1 MPDLTLTQL
10 AQFALSTRPD
20 TELIRRHQRQIYEN
34 TLRLSRA
41 MDQPNFKRIVTDDL
55 QRMVLMYDQAFFQ
68 GQLVRLAR
76 REGLTFALSSRMTR
90 NAGKTITR
98 YPVGYQKGSRTARK
112 FEIVLSSSLL
122 FQTFHD
128 VHRPV
133 EVTGIVCHNRLE
145 AMQRITEHEI
155 VHLLEML
162 VWDDSSCSQGRFQS
176 IANRFFAHTQH
187 QHDLITQ
194 KERAVRK
201 FRVRVGSRVSFRF
214 EGKRLQGIV
223 NRITRRATVLVPDA
237 KGEPFND
244 GQRYR
249 RYYVPLEMLTLLR

>member
-1 MPDLTLTQL
+1 MPDFTLKQL
-10 AQFALSTRPD
+10 AQFALSTHPNPG
-20 TELIRRHQRQIYEN
+20 IVRRRQRQIYED

-41 MDQPNFKRIVTDDL
+41 MDRPNFRRIVADDL
-55 QRMVLMYDQAFFQ
+55 QRMVMMYDQSFFD

-76 REGLTFALSSRMTR
+76 REGLTFGLSSRMTR

-98 YPVGYQKGSRTARK
+98 YPVGYQKGSRTSRK

-133 EVTGIVCHNRLE
+133 EVTGIVCRDRLE

-162 VWDDSSCSQGRFQS
+162 VWDDSSCAQGRFQS
-176 IANRFFAHTQH
+176 IANRFFGHTQH

-214 EGKRLQGIV
+214 EGKRLEGIV
-223 NRITRRATVLVPDA
+223 NRITRRATVLVRDA

-244 GQRYR
+244 GHRYR
-249 RYYVPLEMLTLLR
+249 RYYVPLEMLTLIN

>member
-1 MPDLTLTQL
+1 MPDLPLQHL
-10 AQFALSTRPD
+10 AQFALSAQPD
-20 TELIRRHQRQIYEN
+20 PVLIRRHQRQIYKD

-41 MDQPNFKRIVTDDL
+41 MDGPNFQRLVTDDL
-55 QRMVLMYDQAFFQ
+55 QRMVLMYDQLFFE

-76 REGLTFALSSRMTR
+76 REGLSFGLSSRMTR

-98 YPVGYQKGSRTARK
+98 YPIGYKKGSRTSRK

-133 EVTGIVCHNRLE
+133 EVTGIVCHDRLE
-145 AMQRITEHEI
+145 AMQRITEHEV

-162 VWDDSSCSQGRFQS
+162 VWDDSSCSRGRFQN
-176 IANRFFAHTQH
+176 IANRFFGHTEH

-194 KERAVRK
+194 RERAVRK

-214 EGKRLQGIV
+214 EGKRLQGTV

-244 GQRYR
+244 GKRYR
-249 RYYVPLEMLTLLR
+249 RYYVPLELLTLIM

>member
-1 MPDLTLTQL
+1 MV
-10 AQFALSTRPD
+10 
-20 TELIRRHQRQIYEN
+20 
-34 TLRLSRA
+34 RL
-41 MDQPNFKRIVTDDL
+41 
-55 QRMVLMYDQAFFQ
+55 YDQAFFE
-68 GQLVRLAR
+68 GRLVPLAK
-76 REGLTFALSSRMTR
+76 REGLEFALSSRMTR
-90 NAGKTITR
+90 NAGKTVTR
-98 YPVGYQKGSRTARK
+98 YPRGYRRGSRRQRK

-133 EVTGIVCHNRLE
+133 EVTGIVCRNRLE

-162 VWDDSSCSQGRFQS
+162 VWDDSSCSRRRFQT
-176 IANRFFAHTQH
+176 IAQRFFGHTEH

-201 FRVRVGSRVSFRF
+201 FRVRVGSRVSFLH
-214 EGKRLQGIV
+214 EGRRLTGRV
-223 NRITRRATVLVPDA
+223 NRITRRATVLVPDRR
-237 KGEPFND
+237 GEPFSD

-249 RYYVPLEMLTLLR
+249 RYYVPLERLTLLA